1 MMPAEILNQYQG
13 DLKLNHSMS
22 QYTSLRVGG
31 PADRFYVPVDL
42 HDLSLFLESL
52 EKNEPLY
59 WLGLGSNLLVR
70 DGGIRGTVIATKGAL
85 ANIRLT
91 DSGTVYVEAGVTC
104 AKAARFCAQHDLL
117 GAEFF
122 AGIPGTVGGALAMNA
137 GAFGGETW
145 QIVSHVNTMN
155 RCGEINTRSVTDF
168 DIGYRDVKGA
178 VDEWFVS
185 AELTLLKADADTPRQ
200 SMKSLLAERN
210 QKQPI
215 GLPSCGSVFRNP
227 DNAYS
232 AVLIEQSGLKGFCI
246 GQACVSE
253 KHANFIINTG
263 GASAADIEKLIQHI
277 VAVVS
282 EKQQI
287 HLVPE
292 VHIIGEAS

>member
-1 MMPAEILNQYQG
+1 MPAETLNQYQG
-13 DLKLNHSMS
+13 DLKLNHLMS

-31 PADRFYVPVDL
+31 PADHFYVPVDL
-42 HDLSLFLESL
+42 HDLSLFLASL

-70 DGGIRGTVIATKGAL
+70 DGGIRGTVIATQGAL
-85 ANIRLT
+85 ADIHLT
-91 DSGTVYVEAGVTC
+91 DQGTIYVEAGVTC
-104 AKAARFCAQHDLL
+104 AKAARFCAQHDLA

-145 QIVSHVNTMN
+145 QIVSCVNTIN
-155 RCGEINTRSVTDF
+155 RCGEINTRNVTDF
-168 DIGYRDVKGA
+168 DIGYRYVKGA

-185 AELTLLKADADTPRQ
+185 AELKLLTADADQPQQ

-210 QKQPI
+210 KKQPI

-227 DNAYS
+227 DKGHA
-232 AVLIEQSGLKGFCI
+232 AALIEKSGLKGFCI

-263 GASAADIEKLIQHI
+263 GAIAADIENLIQHI
-277 VAVVS
+277 AAVVS
-282 EKQQI
+282 EKQKI

-292 VHIIGEAS
+292 VHVIGEAK